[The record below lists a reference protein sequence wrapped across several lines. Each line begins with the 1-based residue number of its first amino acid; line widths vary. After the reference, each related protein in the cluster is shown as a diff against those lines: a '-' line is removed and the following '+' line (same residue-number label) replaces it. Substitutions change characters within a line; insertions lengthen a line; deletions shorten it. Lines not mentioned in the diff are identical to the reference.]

1 MVGETRL
8 GTKEQ
13 VHGALAQMTDAER
26 KVAHTFL
33 ANYPS
38 SGLSTVA
45 EFAGLA
51 GTSAPTVLRFVSR
64 LGFSGYPEFQR
75 ALRAEIQAELL
86 SPLEKGDSSAARS
99 LDGSAL
105 GAYFSRATANIQ
117 ATLEAIPESE
127 FEAACALLSDP
138 KASCY
143 TLGGR
148 FSDAIARYM
157 AAHLRIVRPNVRRFQ
172 DQTSTW
178 DDQLLDVKAGD
189 VVVLFDIRR
198 YQRDLV
204 HLSELLCERRA
215 RIVLITDSWLS
226 PISRYAKVVLPCA
239 IDSGRTWDSGVV
251 LMALVEAIVDRVT
264 HRDWDSARGRI
275 QALEHIHWNKP
286 PAAD

>member
-1 MVGETRL
+1 MGTR
-8 GTKEQ
+8 EQ
-13 VHGALAQMTDAER
+13 VHAALGQMTDAER
-26 KVAHTFL
+26 KVAHAFL

-45 EFAGLA
+45 EFAELA

-75 ALRAEIQAELL
+75 ALRTEIQAELL
-86 SPLEKGDSSAARS
+86 SPLEKGEKSLARTAN
-99 LDGSAL
+99 GSAL
-105 GAYFSRATANIQ
+105 GAYFSRAASNIA

-127 FEAACALLSDP
+127 FEAACVLLSDH
-138 KASCY
+138 KAACY
-143 TLGGR
+143 CLGGR

-204 HLSELLCERRA
+204 HLSELLGERKA

-239 IDSGRTWDSGVV
+239 IDAGRTWDSSVT
-251 LMALVEAIVDRVT
+251 LIALVEAIIDRVT
-264 HRDWDSARGRI
+264 HKDWDASRGRI

-286 PAAD
+286 ATGG

>member
-1 MVGETRL
+1 MGM
-8 GTKEQ
+8 KEQ
-13 VHGALAQMTDAER
+13 VHAALGQMTGAER
-26 KVAHTFL
+26 KVAHAFL

-45 EFAGLA
+45 EFAALA

-75 ALRAEIQAELL
+75 VLRTEIQAELL
-86 SPLEKGDSSAARS
+86 SPLEKGDTSPARS
-99 LDGSAL
+99 ADGSAL
-105 GAYFSRATANIQ
+105 GSYFARATANIQ
-117 ATLEAIPESE
+117 ATLDAIPESE
-127 FEAACALLSDP
+127 FEAACALLSDH
-138 KASCY
+138 KAACY
-143 TLGGR
+143 MLGGR

-178 DDQLLDVKAGD
+178 DDQLLDVRAGD

-204 HLSELLCERRA
+204 HLSELLCERKA
-215 RIVLITDSWLS
+215 RIVLITDTWLS
-226 PISRYAKVVLPCA
+226 PISHYARVVLPCA

-251 LMALVEAIVDRVT
+251 LMALAEAIVDRVT
-264 HRDWDSARGRI
+264 HRDWDAARSRI

-286 PAAD
+286 PATE

>member
-1 MVGETRL
+1 MGTR
-8 GTKEQ
+8 EQ
-13 VHGALAQMTDAER
+13 VHEALGQMTDAER
-26 KVAHTFL
+26 KVAHSFL

-45 EFAGLA
+45 EFAELA

-86 SPLEKGDSSAARS
+86 SPLEKGERS
-99 LDGSAL
+99 HAGSAL
-105 GAYFSRATANIQ
+105 GAYFDRAAVNIA
-117 ATLEAIPESE
+117 ATLDAIPESE
-127 FEAACALLSDP
+127 FEAACALLSDH
-138 KASCY
+138 KAACY
-143 TLGGR
+143 CLGGR

-178 DDQLLDVKAGD
+178 DDQLLDVKASD

-204 HLSELLCERRA
+204 HLSELLGERRA
-215 RIVLITDSWLS
+215 RIVLITDNWLS

-239 IDSGRTWDSGVV
+239 IDAGRTWDSSVA
-251 LMALVEAIVDRVT
+251 LLALVEAIIDRVT
-264 HRDWDSARGRI
+264 HKDWDASRGRI

-286 PAAD
+286 SAGG

>member
-1 MVGETRL
+1 MGTR
-8 GTKEQ
+8 EQ
-13 VHGALAQMTDAER
+13 VHNALGLMTDAEK
-26 KVAHTFL
+26 KVAHAFL

-45 EFAGLA
+45 EFADRA

-64 LGFSGYPEFQR
+64 LGYSGYPDFQR
-75 ALRAEIQAELL
+75 ALRTEIQAELL
-86 SPLEKGDSSAARS
+86 SPLEKSETSPARTA
-99 LDGSAL
+99 DGSAL
-105 GAYFSRATANIQ
+105 GAYFNRASANIV
-117 ATLEAIPESE
+117 ATLDAIPESE
-127 FEAACALLSDP
+127 FEAACTLLSDS
-138 KASCY
+138 KSACY
-143 TLGGR
+143 CLGGR
-148 FSDAIARYM
+148 FTDAMARYL

-178 DDQLLDVKAGD
+178 DDQLLDVRAGD

-204 HLSELLCERRA
+204 HLSELLCERKA

-239 IDSGRTWDSGVV
+239 IDAGRTWDSSVV
-251 LMALVEAIVDRVT
+251 LIALVEAIIDRVT
-264 HRDWDSARGRI
+264 HKDWNAARKRI

-286 PAAD
+286 PAGA